1 MLIIERPTTDLD
13 PFSIEKLPPL
23 SLFVAEVLVAVQRK
37 NLLQW
42 AQPLQT
48 HPKDRDPY
56 KYCQF
61 HRVHGHDINN
71 CYQLKNEIEKLI
83 KRGYL
88 KNFIKNEAGPGNRPE
103 ERKEPTRERA
113 A

>member
-48 HPKDRDPY
+48 DPKGRDPY

-88 KNFIKNEAGPGNRPE
+88 KNFIKNEGGPGNRP
-103 ERKEPTRERA
+103 
-113 A
+113 